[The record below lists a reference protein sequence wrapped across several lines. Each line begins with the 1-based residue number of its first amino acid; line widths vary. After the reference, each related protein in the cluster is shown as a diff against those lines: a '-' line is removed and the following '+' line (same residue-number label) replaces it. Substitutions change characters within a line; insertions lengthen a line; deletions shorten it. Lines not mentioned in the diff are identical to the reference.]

1 MNSSRGVQGSHAAAA
16 MIGASRQLKLQSS
29 VHIKK
34 WPAAS
39 SLVDGGTLIGIGA
52 NVKHIGSTFGKAK
65 KHQLQIWENG
75 YWWNWV
81 FWHLENVST
90 WSAPYSDCQRSIVAK
105 LQQRVFLMVQLG
117 FALSSSNN
125 RLCTKSLKSH

>member
-34 WPAAS
+34 WLPAS
-39 SLVDGGTLIGIGA
+39 SLVDGGTFLGNGA
-52 NVKHIGSTFGKAK
+52 YVKHIQSSFGKAK

-75 YWWNWV
+75 SSRYWWNWV
-81 FWHLENVST
+81 F
-90 WSAPYSDCQRSIVAK
+90 
-105 LQQRVFLMVQLG
+105 
-117 FALSSSNN
+117 
-125 RLCTKSLKSH
+125 